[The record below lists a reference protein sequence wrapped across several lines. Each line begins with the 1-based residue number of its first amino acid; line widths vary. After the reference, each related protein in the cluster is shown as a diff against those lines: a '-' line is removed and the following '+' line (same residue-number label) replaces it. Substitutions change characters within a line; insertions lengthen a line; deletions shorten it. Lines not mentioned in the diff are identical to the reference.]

1 MQPTSA
7 VGATDRRPNGRSGPV
22 LRSYK
27 EVDQTSGATEEEM
40 LINKLFCA
48 DKESGREGEHA
59 AGLPAVVVPCGDTGD
74 RTTASGLT
82 DGS

>member
-7 VGATDRRPNGRSGPV
+7 VGATDRRPHGRSDPA

-27 EVDQTSGATEEEM
+27 EVDQTSGATEEMM

-48 DKESGREGEHA
+48 AKENEREREYA
-59 AGLPAVVVPCGDTGD
+59 AGLPAVVVPCGDTGY
-74 RTTASGLT
+74 RTTAPGPT